1 MKNLFLAL
9 IVLVFGS
16 CESIAQAPTDSLE
29 HLYDLKFTP
38 SERELMQKDLAEQR
52 EDYLMLHQFSLENSV
67 MPAVQFNPIPLGF
80 EMPSAEAPISIAFA
94 TEVEVPQNREELAF
108 YTVSQL
114 ATLIQQKK
122 ISSVSLTEIYLNR
135 LKRYGDQLH
144 CVVSLTEDLA
154 MAQAKLA
161 DEEIAQGFYRGPL
174 HGIPYGVKDL
184 LAVEG
189 YPTTWGAMPYKDQII
204 SETATVV
211 KKLNEAGAVLVAK
224 LSMGALAWGDVWF
237 EDTTRNPWNLN
248 QGSSGSSA
256 GSGSATA
263 AGLVAFSIGTET
275 LGSIVSPSTRC
286 GVTGLRPSY
295 GRVSRFGAMA
305 LSWSMDKIGPMCR
318 SALDCALVLDA
329 IQGPD
334 GIDPTL
340 YEVPFSLPQEL
351 EISEMKIGYLADY
364 FTPESNNW
372 KNDSTSLEVFRSLG
386 AMLEPVSLPEDLP
399 IQALGIILSAEAA
412 AAFDELTRSDQD
424 SLLVRQNRRAW
435 PNVFRSARFIPAVEY
450 IQANRHRTLLIQ
462 QMHQVL
468 REYDA
473 VICPSFGGPQL
484 TITNLTGHPCVV
496 FPNGYN
502 RLKSPTSLSIIG
514 NLFEEG
520 LILYLA
526 EAYQQATSFEEEH
539 PPLFNPK
546 TTAQKP

>member
-1 MKNLFLAL
+1 
-9 IVLVFGS
+9 
-16 CESIAQAPTDSLE
+16 
-29 HLYDLKFTP
+29 
-38 SERELMQKDLAEQR
+38 
-52 EDYLMLHQFSLENSV
+52 
-67 MPAVQFNPIPLGF
+67 
-80 EMPSAEAPISIAFA
+80 
-94 TEVEVPQNREELAF
+94 
-108 YTVSQL
+108 
-114 ATLIQQKK
+114 
-122 ISSVSLTEIYLNR
+122 
-135 LKRYGDQLH
+135 
-144 CVVSLTEDLA
+144 
-154 MAQAKLA
+154 
-161 DEEIAQGFYRGPL
+161 
-174 HGIPYGVKDL
+174 
-184 LAVEG
+184 
-189 YPTTWGAMPYKDQII
+189 
-204 SETATVV
+204 
-211 KKLNEAGAVLVAK
+211 
-224 LSMGALAWGDVWF
+224 
-237 EDTTRNPWNLN
+237 
-248 QGSSGSSA
+248 
-256 GSGSATA
+256 
-263 AGLVAFSIGTET
+263 
-275 LGSIVSPSTRC
+275 
-286 GVTGLRPSY
+286 
-295 GRVSRFGAMA
+295 
-305 LSWSMDKIGPMCR
+305 
-318 SALDCALVLDA
+318 
-329 IQGPD
+329 
-334 GIDPTL
+334 L